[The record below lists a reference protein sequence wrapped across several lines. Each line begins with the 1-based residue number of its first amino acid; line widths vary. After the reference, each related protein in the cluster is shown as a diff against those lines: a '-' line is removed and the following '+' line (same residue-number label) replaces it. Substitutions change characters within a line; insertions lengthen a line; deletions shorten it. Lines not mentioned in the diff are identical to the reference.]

1 MCVIF
6 QNALG
11 AFTAPMVLGAI
22 SDAYGIKA
30 AISVLP
36 AFLVFS
42 AVLFYLGSFFY
53 EKDLAKVEKVE
64 LEMEG

>member
-1 MCVIF
+1 VCVIF

-11 AFTAPMVLGAI
+11 AFTAPMVLGAL
-22 SDAYGIKA
+22 SDSYGIKT

-36 AFLVFS
+36 IFLVIS
-42 AVLFYLGSFFY
+42 AVLFFLGSFFY
-53 EKDLAKVEKVE
+53 EKDLSKVEKVE